1 MGWWVVPEDFPF
13 EWMNMEDDSS
23 IYDAELMIY
32 DGTSGAVTDQ
42 NPDGLMLM
50 W

>member
-23 IYDAELMIY
+23 IYDAFFD

-42 NPDGLMLM
+42 NPDGC
-50 W
+50 